1 MRPTHKSVFWCQAVI
16 IMSVVGCTY
25 PTQEKASVKSFSC
38 DLRSS
43 GEASSKASEAAFQ
56 CAYNAMNQAAKIS
69 TGSLAG
75 DIKEI
80 IDGFNDIRAAVTSAG
95 TLIQDLRQF
104 FTSGGRAP
112 NTTAQDAFDALDAEK
127 KLDPEVSE
135 SPMYKCLSGNYRA
148 MKKFYDLAVL
158 AQSLAHSGSLTST
171 ELHSIVTL
179 SDGTISL
186 LVSSIK
192 STTACSEWLNNDPN
206 FSKAVEAS
214 MEGLDKIMTP
224 INNIRVLANCG
235 IDLAVG
241 GYVLYN
247 NSACLVDDI
256 KSYYRGRDSLQN
268 QRDDFVNHPINIQP
282 DSDISI
288 EDVISSNTT
297 TCMQKYGIWL
307 QKQSFYSY
315 MTRSG
320 VCADRCVT
328 SNSKKTY
335 YAAGRSIFPVA
346 QDYDYCT
353 MNAKVGA
360 TRAGMEMCISFCCD
374 QEGAC
379 VQSAHHK
386 AGIY

>member
-1 MRPTHKSVFWCQAVI
+1 MRPTHKSVFWCQALI
-16 IMSVVGCTY
+16 IMSVVGCTF
-25 PTQEKASVKSFSC
+25 PAQEKASVKSFSC

-56 CAYNAMNQAAKIS
+56 CAYNAMNQAAELS
-69 TGSLAG
+69 TGSVAKDLKDVVSG
-75 DIKEI
+75 LYDISH
-80 IDGFNDIRAAVTSAG
+80 AVASAG

-104 FTSGGRAP
+104 FSSGGRAP
-112 NTTAQDAFDALDAEK
+112 DTMAQDAVDALDAEK
-127 KLDPEVSE
+127 KLDPEVSA

-148 MKKFYDLAVL
+148 MKKFYDMAVL
-158 AQSLAHSGSLTST
+158 AESLAYSQSLSATD
-171 ELHSIVTL
+171 LHSIISI
-179 SDGTISL
+179 SDGTVGV
-186 LVSSIK
+186 LVSSIN
-192 STTACSEWLNNDPN
+192 STAACSEWLNHDPR
-206 FSKAVEAS
+206 FSKAVEDS
-214 MEGLDKIMTP
+214 MESIKKIMTP
-224 INNIRVLANCG
+224 INNLRVLANCG

-247 NSACLVDDI
+247 NSACLIDDI

-268 QRDDFVNHPINIQP
+268 QRDDFVKDPINIQP
-282 DSDISI
+282 ESDISI

-320 VCADRCVT
+320 VCADQCVT
-328 SNSKKTY
+328 SNGKKTY
-335 YAAGRSIFPVA
+335 YAEGRSIFPVA

-360 TRAGMEMCISFCCD
+360 TRAGMEMCISYCCD
-374 QEGAC
+374 QEGSC
-379 VQSAHHK
+379 VQSAYHK